1 MLDKDNLNIL
11 YLMVLIQFSEQK
23 IGNSFAYSI
32 DLSSDPTRTLHLHG
46 CRFYNGG
53 CESCEM
59 SEKVIEN
66 LFKRYRKTKRKE
78 RNAIG
83 INYR

>member
-1 MLDKDNLNIL
+1 MLDKNNLNIL

-32 DLSSDPTRTLHLHG
+32 DLSSDSILHG

>member
-1 MLDKDNLNIL
+1 MLDKNDLNIL
-11 YLMVLIQFSEQK
+11 HLMVLIQFSEQK

-32 DLSSDPTRTLHLHG
+32 DLSSDPILRG

-83 INYR
+83 INDW

>member
-32 DLSSDPTRTLHLHG
+32 DLSSDPILRG

-83 INYR
+83 INDW